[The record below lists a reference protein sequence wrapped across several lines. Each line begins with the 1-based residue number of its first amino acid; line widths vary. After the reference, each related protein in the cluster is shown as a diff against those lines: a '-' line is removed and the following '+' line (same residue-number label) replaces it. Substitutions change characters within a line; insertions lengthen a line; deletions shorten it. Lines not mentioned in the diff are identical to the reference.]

1 MKPEIKIILLNLE
14 FYNNLMKIIKT
25 YIKTFKC
32 NKNAALILL
41 TDKQKLETE
50 LKNKIDEI
58 KNDIITEPQ
67 VNGNFV
73 VSDKLKILIEENN
86 VCNILLFLMGRTS
99 FIRGYCSALLIT
111 IKCDCVIEKIQKT
124 ITKATD
130 LENELF
136 EYQQKLYNSCKC

>member
-1 MKPEIKIILLNLE
+1 MVP
-14 FYNNLMKIIKT
+14 
-25 YIKTFKC
+25 
-32 NKNAALILL
+32 
-41 TDKQKLETE
+41 D
-50 LKNKIDEI
+50 I

-86 VCNILLFLMGRTS
+86 LCNILLFLMGRTA

-111 IKCDCVIEKIQKT
+111 IKSDCVMEKIQKT
-124 ITKATD
+124 ITDATI

-136 EYQQKLYNSCKC
+136 DYQQKLYNSCKC